1 MAEADETKEQEQ
13 EQEQTDEPKAQEG
26 EKKSFVKGLLSKM
39 TIPVVILV
47 FAGAGLGL
55 GRFLAGP
62 AEAEAADPNQ
72 QEQPNQMDELK
83 VDGSAADSQK
93 NWYYETLDPVVA
105 NLDEPGV
112 TRYVRVTLVLEMSS
126 EVDQKKGT
134 VFIDEKKHIMANWLN
149 IFLASLGIE
158 DIRGDRNLRTIQ
170 SRIRDSFNEIL
181 FPDAKPQIQHVLFK
195 EFAVQ

>member
-13 EQEQTDEPKAQEG
+13 ADEPKAQEG
-26 EKKSFVKGLLSKM
+26 EKKSFVKGLLSRM

-47 FAGAGLGL
+47 FAGAGFGL
-55 GRFLAGP
+55 GRFFAGP

-72 QEQPNQMDELK
+72 KNQPNQMDELK
-83 VDGSAADSQK
+83 ADGSAANSQK
-93 NWYYETLDPVVA
+93 NWYYETLDTVIA

-112 TRYVRVTLVLEMSS
+112 TRYVRVTLILEMNP

-134 VFIDEKKHIMANWLN
+134 VFIDEKKHIITNWLN
-149 IFLASLGIE
+149 IFLASLSLE

-181 FPDAKPQIQHVLFK
+181 FPDNKPQIEHILFK